1 MPGSGSKNKFFL
13 KPGKIYRTGKE
24 NDHRIRSIAYGG
36 TPKFWLRWPG
46 IRKGGLPFFGKRELF
61 RLRERKESGLILITE
76 YNLYGVLFG
85 VYETIME

>member
-1 MPGSGSKNKFFL
+1 MPVSGSKSKFFL

-46 IRKGGLPFFGKRELF
+46 IRKGGCPSLE
-61 RLRERKESGLILITE
+61 KESSSDSVRE
-76 YNLYGVLFG
+76 KRAD
-85 VYETIME
+85 